1 MFENTQKKINP
12 RNTIYKEKWQL
23 EVEEQHELKLLVEKW
38 RRAPSKPSFN
48 SLQPAHSYFFIK
60 LLNRLNLSDG

>member
-12 RNTIYKEKWQL
+12 RNTIYKEKRPL
-23 EVEEQHELKLLVEKW
+23 EVGEQHELKLLVEKW

-48 SLQPAHSYFFIK
+48 SLQPAHSYFE
-60 LLNRLNLSDG
+60 